1 MPASRIPFSPSSKPA
16 LGRGRSPREPSRY
29 DCLVRASRGEARV
42 AGLVMA
48 NVRSPPEQ
56 AQNGAGI
63 DRHRAVAAWFRLLA
77 PLPECGLVPP
87 AGQANVGAANRHTCT
102 LWVVDALAG
111 DGGRNTRLLR
121 ARRSR
126 SDPVLA
132 GRSLAALR
140 RAYRAIAVTVAAMS
154 LALAAP
160 FINVLSWLGGLRWL
174 AAYGVAVALAMVAV
188 ALAVLLTVGLFR
200 TIGPKRTRLGAQ
212 IAAAVI
218 GASFAIGVQFGAI
231 LSFGTPSRV
240 VFLQSEV
247 LTRYA
252 PDTASILWWPA
263 RAILGD
269 LLALAVVFSIS
280 AVMLATTI
288 ATFAP
293 RLGQMAL
300 ATAGVSQN

>member
-1 MPASRIPFSPSSKPA
+1 
-16 LGRGRSPREPSRY
+16 
-29 DCLVRASRGEARV
+29 
-42 AGLVMA
+42 
-48 NVRSPPEQ
+48 
-56 AQNGAGI
+56 
-63 DRHRAVAAWFRLLA
+63 
-77 PLPECGLVPP
+77 
-87 AGQANVGAANRHTCT
+87 
-102 LWVVDALAG
+102 
-111 DGGRNTRLLR
+111 
-121 ARRSR
+121 
-126 SDPVLA
+126 
-132 GRSLAALR
+132 
-140 RAYRAIAVTVAAMS
+140 MS

-269 LLALAVVFSIS
+269 LLALTAVFSVRQLARCPVCAIPTWAASLTIRMPAS
-280 AVMLATTI
+280 AAY
-288 ATFAP
+288 
-293 RLGQMAL
+293 R
-300 ATAGVSQN
+300 